1 MIIKSPFKGWVKP
14 LSESSDAAFA
24 QELMGKGVAI
34 EPLDNELY
42 APCDG
47 VVINVAPTGH
57 SVILKTQSDDEILI
71 HIGIDTVG
79 LKGAGF
85 KAHVTLGDK
94 VKIGDKLI
102 TFDMDFVGEN
112 VPSLLTPIIVMDPQ
126 ADLKILKMNCQIAV
140 GDALFEIG
148 KVDNNK
154 KKFGDKGV
162 DVNIDGAIARQTL
175 ALSLV
180 HGIHA
185 RPAGSIAQLARKFA
199 SEITINANQKTAR
212 ANSIVAL
219 ISLNAKPGDEI
230 EIIAKGND
238 AETALSSMI
247 ELITSGIKEDSEEL
261 KPPSKQTN
269 PKSQNQNYLYG
280 VSASSG
286 YAIAEAYIFGET
298 EGSFDENGKGYK
310 QERVNLT
317 NAINAVINNLE
328 ANAKSFKGPAKTI
341 ALAHIEI
348 LQDPE
353 INDVADKLLQDGLSA
368 PAAWRKSSRQQE
380 DVFKASESPRVRERA
395 SDLRDLE
402 RQIIN
407 AICGTS
413 ASNNKIPDDKE
424 IILIADDLL
433 PSQFLGLNHKNIKA
447 ICTKFGGPTAHVGIL
462 SASFGIPMIVAIGDK
477 LSNIENAQLIIANAD
492 EGFLIPKP
500 TNEDINAAHKI
511 IDANQSK
518 AELEAKNA
526 KIDCVMADGTRIEV
540 FANLAST
547 EEASKAV
554 ENGAEGCG
562 LLRTEFLFME
572 RDTAPSEDEQIEA
585 LSAIAKSLDGRPL
598 IVRTLDIGG
607 DKPISYLPFPKEEN
621 PALGMRGIRYQLE
634 NLDIFKTQIRAII
647 KSVPQAQCR
656 IMLPMI
662 IDVLEFR
669 AARKIIDEV
678 ALECGVKS
686 KISVGVMVE
695 TPSAA
700 LMAGNLANEADFLSV
715 GSNDLTQ
722 YTLAIDR
729 GNPQLASRA
738 DSLHPAVLN
747 LIAIAA
753 QGAKT
758 NNKWIGVCGGVASIP
773 LAIPILIGLG
783 ITELSVPI
791 AMIRQIKT
799 RVRELQMQECVAIA
813 QLALKATTADEVRQV
828 LANGNLGEVGHETI

>member
-1 MIIKSPFKGWVKP
+1 MIIKSPFKGWVRP
-14 LSESSDAAFA
+14 LSETSDAAFA

-34 EPLDNELY
+34 EPLDNQLY

-47 VVINVAPTGH
+47 VVTNVAPTGH
-57 SVILKTQSDDEILI
+57 SIILKTQTGDEILI

-85 KAHVTLGDK
+85 NTHVT
-94 VKIGDKLI
+94 IGDNVKTGEKLI

-112 VPSLLTPIIVMDPQ
+112 APSLITPIIVMDPQ
-126 ADLKILKMNCQIAV
+126 AKLKNIKTNCQIAA
-140 GDALFEIG
+140 GDALFEFENSTSENTTGEKILNQ
-148 KVDNNK
+148 DNAVSEK
-154 KKFGDKGV
+154 LV
-162 DVNIDGAIARQTL
+162 
-175 ALSLV
+175 LSLP

-185 RPAGSIAQLARKFA
+185 RPAGTIAQLARQFK
-199 SEITINANQKTAR
+199 SEITIQTNQKAAR

-219 ISLNAKPGDEI
+219 ISLNAKNGDEI
-230 EIIAKGND
+230 EIIANGVDSPK
-238 AETALSSMI
+238 ALSAMI
-247 ELITSGIKEDSEEL
+247 ELIKHGITEDSEEL
-261 KPPSKQTN
+261 QHASHQEKPKNQN
-269 PKSQNQNYLYG
+269 PKFLYG
-280 VSASSG
+280 VSAASG
-286 YAIAEAYIFGET
+286 YAIGEAFVFGEI
-298 EGSFDENGKGYK
+298 ENVFDENGKGY
-310 QERVNLT
+310 QNERENLT
-317 NAINAVINNLE
+317 SAINTVINQLE
-328 ANAKSFKGPAKTI
+328 ANVKSYKGPAKTI

-353 INDVADKLLQDGLSA
+353 LNETADKYLNNGLSA
-368 PAAWRKSSRQQE
+368 PAAWRKSSRLQE
-380 DVFKASESPRVRERA
+380 DAFKASESQKVRERA

-402 RQIIN
+402 HQIIH
-407 AICGTS
+407 ALCGETTK
-413 ASNNKIPDDKE
+413 AAKIPDDKE

-462 SASFGIPMIVAIGDK
+462 SASFGIPMLVAIGDK
-477 LSNIENAQLIIANAD
+477 LSNIANSQLIIVNTD
-492 EGFLIPKP
+492 EGFLNPSP
-500 TNEDINAAHKI
+500 TKDEIKSAHKI
-511 IDANQSK
+511 IAELEAN

-547 EEASKAV
+547 EEAAKAV

-572 RDTAPSEDEQIEA
+572 RDTAPNEAEQMAA
-585 LSAIAKSLDGRPL
+585 LSAIAKSLDNRPL

-607 DKPISYLPFPKEEN
+607 DKPIPYLPFPIEEN

-634 NLDIFKTQIRAII
+634 NVELFKTQIRAII
-647 KSVPQAQCR
+647 KSVPTTQCR

-678 ALECGVKS
+678 ALECGIQS
-686 KISVGVMVE
+686 KISVGIMVE

-700 LMAGNLANEADFLSV
+700 VMASNLAIEADFLSV

-747 LIAIAA
+747 LIALAA
-753 QGAKT
+753 QGAKA

-791 AMIRQIKT
+791 SMIRQIKK
-799 RVRELQMQECVAIA
+799 RVRELKMPECVAIA
-813 QLALKATTADEVRQV
+813 QRALKATTADEVRQV
-828 LANGNLGEVGHETI
+828 LAKGNLGEVNHENI